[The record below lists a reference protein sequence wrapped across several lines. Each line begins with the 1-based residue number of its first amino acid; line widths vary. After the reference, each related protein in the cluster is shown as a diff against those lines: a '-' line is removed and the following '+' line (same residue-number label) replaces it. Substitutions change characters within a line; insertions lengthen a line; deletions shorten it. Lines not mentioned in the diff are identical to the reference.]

1 MSGNP
6 QILPAFN
13 AHMFSTV
20 CNLGLDI
27 HDTSISVR
35 YDDGIYSVRARAHHT
50 NLEKIDNAARAFA
63 QQFSPPLTL
72 DFV

>member
-20 CNLGLDI
+20 QSLGLDV

-35 YDDGIYSVRARAHHT
+35 YDDGVYSVRARAHHT
-50 NLEKIDNAARAFA
+50 NLTQTDAAARAFA
-63 QQFSPPLTL
+63 QQFSPPLIVN
-72 DFV
+72 FV